1 MKPLPRPSRRA
12 SLLPAAALMLAM
24 VSIQYGATYAKG
36 MFPVAGPAGT
46 TALRLGAAAI
56 MLALAMRPWRAHVPR
71 RAWPSLIGYGAT
83 LGVMNLLF
91 YQALRTIP
99 LGIAVSL
106 EFTGPLLVAVI
117 TSRRKIDFVWVG
129 LAICGLLSLSPPLHS
144 GHALDP
150 RGVAFAL
157 GAGAC
162 WAIYIVFG
170 QAAGN
175 ALGRYTT
182 AIGTLIAACVVMP
195 IGVFQAGAALLQ
207 PHILLGAVVI
217 GFFSSAFPYSL
228 EMIALTR
235 MKAKVYGIFTSVEPA
250 LGALMGLILLHE
262 TLTVLQWAGI
272 ACVGAAALGSSATN
286 EKPILPE

>member
-1 MKPLPRPSRRA
+1 MKPQPRPSRRA

-36 MFPVAGPAGT
+36 MFAVAGPSGT
-46 TALRLGAAAI
+46 TAMRLGAAAI
-56 MLALAMRPWRAHVPR
+56 MLALAMRPWRARVPR
-71 RAWPSLIGYGAT
+71 GAWPSLMGYGAS

-91 YQALRTIP
+91 YESLRTIP

-106 EFTGPLLVAVI
+106 EFTGPLLVAVV

-129 LAICGLLSLSPPLHS
+129 VAMGGLLSLSPPLRS

-150 RGVAFAL
+150 AGVAFAL
-157 GAGAC
+157 GSGAC

-182 AIGTLIAACVVMP
+182 AIGTLVAACVVTP
-195 IGVFQAGAALLQ
+195 IGVFQGGAALLQ
-207 PHILLGAVVI
+207 PHILLGAVVV

-228 EMIALTR
+228 EMVALTR
-235 MKAKVYGIFTSVEPA
+235 MKAKVYGIFTSLEPA
-250 LGALMGLILLHE
+250 IGALMGLILLHE
-262 TLTVLQWAGI
+262 TLTLLQWAGI
-272 ACVGAAALGSSATN
+272 ACVGAAALGASATN
-286 EKPILPE
+286 ETPLLPE